1 MSNMA
6 MLKLLERMQ
15 VPITVHGFRS
25 TFRDWCG
32 ETTGFPHAA
41 IEKCLA
47 HEVANAVER
56 AYARSD
62 LLDKRREIM
71 NDWSAYAQS
80 TVKDTA
86 PNVLQWSAG
95 N

>member
-1 MSNMA
+1 

-15 VPITVHGFRS
+15 VPVTVHGFRS

-47 HEVANAVER
+47 HEVANRVEA

-71 NDWSAYAQS
+71 AAWAAYAQS
-80 TVKDTA
+80 GLSTGA
-86 PNVLQWSAG
+86 NVVTLAAG
-95 N
+95 R